1 MNVPEVREVIHTRV
15 TGHITM
21 NVHVL
26 KITFVIFEILVGYKV
41 LYFPQENDI
50 LYQPCLEIFV
60 GYEVLYF
67 PQENDILH
75 QPRLVC
81 ESL

>member
-1 MNVPEVREVIHTRV
+1 
-15 TGHITM
+15 M

-26 KITFVIFEILVGYKV
+26 KTFVIFVGYKV

-75 QPRLVC
+75 QPRLVFHKDLFRFVNLVYTLSINS
-81 ESL
+81 EF

>member
-26 KITFVIFEILVGYKV
+26 KTFVIFVGYKV

>member
-1 MNVPEVREVIHTRV
+1 MNA
-15 TGHITM
+15 
-21 NVHVL
+21 HVL
-26 KITFVIFEILVGYKV
+26 KTFVIFVGYKV

-75 QPRLVC
+75 QP
-81 ESL
+81 

>member
-1 MNVPEVREVIHTRV
+1 MYPKYEKSYTLGSLD
-15 TGHITM
+15 TLLWM
-21 NVHVL
+21 YMFW
-26 KITFVIFEILVGYKV
+26 KIFVIFVGYKV
-41 LYFPQENDI
+41 LYFLQENDI
-50 LYQPCLEIFV
+50 LYQSGLEIFV